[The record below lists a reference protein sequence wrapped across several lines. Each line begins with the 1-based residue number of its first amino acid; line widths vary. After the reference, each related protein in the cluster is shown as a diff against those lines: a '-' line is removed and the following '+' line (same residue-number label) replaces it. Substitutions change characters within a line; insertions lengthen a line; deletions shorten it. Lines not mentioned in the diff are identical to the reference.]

1 MLPHRGRYFEHA
13 HENAYLRKAS
23 KPPALPERAKEIS
36 LGLDFLR
43 HQQCNLHL
51 AVNSDR
57 GQLVSF
63 AFTIVQAC
71 WRDGDDKA
79 TKMNRTFAE
88 IMDRREKIV
97 FAVRQS
103 TTLLDFVS
111 RVHAIPT
118 TRAEFKNVSLPAL
131 TADLKDYQIITYA
144 LPGAAEFG
152 DAIVKAAGVTEN
164 DLVFFEILNGEPV
177 EELTDDDF
185 KNMKEA

>member
-1 MLPHRGRYFEHA
+1 MKMPIYEK
-13 HENAYLRKAS
+13 LRS
-23 KPPALPERAKEIS
+23 RRLFPKEPKKS
-36 LGLDFLR
+36 RLGWIFS
-43 HQQCNLHL
+43 
-51 AVNSDR
+51 VINSAIFIWLLTAIV
-57 GQLVSF
+57 GSFVSF
-63 AFTIVQAC
+63 AFTNVQAC